1 MQLVSTYTPVGAFAL
16 GSVLFSFLPTSPPSN
31 SSNTFAQG
39 SRCHQKEAVFRYAQ
53 KPFYALVSG
62 LLPLRHLIVCEQSSA
77 AIRALT
83 PLNFRSRF
91 RTLFFPCD
99 VPIPQ
104 VSRQRTARIRLLR
117 AVRESSSSQK
127 SFSLS
132 AEPGATPS
140 RVSPHAVF
148 FVDLSTGLPPPISA
162 HKRCIARNHAKP
174 PHKMRTDLLRLK
186 KMSICQSLNAFFTP

>member
-1 MQLVSTYTPVGAFAL
+1 MCTNLHTGRCFRSRFRT
-16 GSVLFSFLPTSPPSN
+16 LFFPSESAPPAN

-91 RTLFFPCD
+91 RTLC
-99 VPIPQ
+99 
-104 VSRQRTARIRLLR
+104 
-117 AVRESSSSQK
+117 
-127 SFSLS
+127 
-132 AEPGATPS
+132 GAGGYS
-140 RVSPHAVF
+140 VF
-148 FVDLSTGLPPPISA
+148 FVDLSSGLLPPISA
-162 HKRCIARNHAKP
+162 HKRCIARNHAEP
-174 PHKMRTDLLRLK
+174 PHIVRKNR
-186 KMSICQSLNAFFTP
+186 FTLWSAGSCRSDI

>member
-1 MQLVSTYTPVGAFAL
+1 MHS
-16 GSVLFSFLPTSPPSN
+16 
-31 SSNTFAQG
+31 
-39 SRCHQKEAVFRYAQ
+39 KEPCGTAAYCAQ

-77 AIRALT
+77 ALSHT
-83 PLNFRSRF
+83 VYFRSRF

-127 SFSLS
+127 EFLSLCGAGGYS
-132 AEPGATPS
+132 EPRLAA
-140 RVSPHAVF
+140 RNF

-162 HKRCIARNHAKP
+162 HKPCIARNHAKP